1 MDLYEA
7 LKSGTTSEELENKFK
22 EELDAAKIKLAV
34 EEESHKATLEILRT
48 TLAFDIK
55 DYINCLCGQES
66 GDLISEKDIKNELLA
81 FEKNVTDF
89 YSFAS
94 ALFSKTKTK
103 TSEKKPKAKT
113 DDEVIKDFL
122 ALFN

>member
-22 EELDAAKIKLAV
+22 EELDAAKMKLKV

-66 GDLISEKDIKNELLA
+66 EDLISEKDIKNELLA
-81 FEKNVTDF
+81 FEKNVADF
-89 YSFAS
+89 RSFAS
-94 ALFSKTKTK
+94 VLFPKTKVL
-103 TSEKKPKAKT
+103 EKKPKTKT